1 MTVTEKKWSDDPG
14 WRQTTSASVIGAL
27 VFLYCII
34 LFLVPNPSFAQA
46 ANKQAPSATSYF
58 VAPDEIYD
66 EINRSVDRE
75 NIYRIELLVFADD
88 YQQDINSEAW
98 AEPGEL
104 TYQDNVLTLYDEAT
118 LRQEIDVLLYRMQE
132 ASAELE
138 ARSAERTPVT
148 TTPVIT
154 TPLITPPTATAD
166 YPAPDTANRNATGPV
181 GAETEEAP
189 LPLPLLMVNQ
199 QDPAEAKLAQLR
211 NILANRK
218 RYRTLVYN
226 QWYQSLEPKSTAAP
240 VAIVGGRKTGERHEL
255 EGSVTLS
262 KGRFLHI
269 TTDLWFIDW
278 KPASNTPRTPW
289 YIEKAASWSVAGLP
303 DAAPHPAMQLLQNQY
318 EKLEEQLATAS
329 GEALREMT
337 GLEEP
342 ETDELEDL
350 QSLDEL
356 FEQQPKPPR
365 AEQVFTLNEY
375 RRLKRDEI
383 HYLDHPLFGVVV
395 AISKW

>member
-1 MTVTEKKWSDDPG
+1 MTITEKKWGDDLR
-14 WRQTTSASVIGAL
+14 WRQIAPMSVIGAL
-27 VFLYCII
+27 ALLSCIL
-34 LFLVPNPSFAQA
+34 LFFFPASSFAQ
-46 ANKQAPSATSYF
+46 SATTYP
-58 VAPDEIYD
+58 VAPAEIYD
-66 EINRSVDRE
+66 ELNRSVDRE

-104 TYQDNVLTLYDEAT
+104 TYQDNVLTLYDELT
-118 LRQEIDVLLYRMQE
+118 LRQDIDALLYRINE
-132 ASAELE
+132 ASAALE
-138 ARSAERTPVT
+138 ARSAELTPDTTVT
-148 TTPVIT
+148 TA
-154 TPLITPPTATAD
+154 LED
-166 YPAPDTANRNATGPV
+166 YPATETADRNGGGPV
-181 GAETEEAP
+181 GPDAEEAP
-189 LPLPLLMVNQ
+189 LPLPLLMVKQ
-199 QDPAEAKLAQLR
+199 EDPDEAKLAQLR

-278 KPASNTPRTPW
+278 KLAGNTPRTPW
-289 YIEKAASWSVAGLP
+289 YIEKAASWSVTGLP
-303 DAAPHPAMQLLQNQY
+303 GEAPHPAMQMLQKRYQ
-318 EKLEEQLATAS
+318 KLTEQLATAA
-329 GEALREMT
+329 GVQVPPVA
-337 GLEEP
+337 GPEEP
-342 ETDELEDL
+342 GIDELEDFE
-350 QSLDEL
+350 SLDEL
-356 FEQQPKPPR
+356 FEQQPRPVR
-365 AEQVFTLNEY
+365 AEKVFTLNEY